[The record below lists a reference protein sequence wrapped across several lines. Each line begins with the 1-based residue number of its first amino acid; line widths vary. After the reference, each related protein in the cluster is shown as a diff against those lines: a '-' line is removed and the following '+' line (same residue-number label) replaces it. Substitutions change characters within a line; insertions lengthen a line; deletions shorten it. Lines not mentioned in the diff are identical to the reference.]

1 MSTRSALPDLG
12 AVLPAAALPRFGAV
26 LSTRFCGETDLVE
39 LSIFKAMSS
48 IFFKARKGR
57 AQLNF
62 RLETLETLAKNDD
75 TAVMHLQ
82 RREPHP

>member
-48 IFFKARKGR
+48 IFFKERKR
-57 AQLNF
+57 RFQLNF

-75 TAVMHLQ
+75 TAVMLLQ
-82 RREPHP
+82 CQKPRP